1 VDSRIRQRA
10 ILALATALLG
20 GGLVLIVLGNLV
32 GGLALLVASLF
43 ARAAVRTRRR
53 RDELERLIDGLTVGE
68 VMETVPFVVMP
79 QATLDTFAPALEEAD
94 DTTVARVMRGDE
106 LLGLVGPR
114 EIGRVPRQRWAE
126 VHAAD
131 AMAAFGGL
139 PALDPGDALGPAA
152 DRLVAS
158 SAPGLPVVS
167 EGRLAGILTRLS
179 VGRVVHERTV
189 AAAEHPGRR

>member
-1 VDSRIRQRA
+1 MDSRIRQRA
-10 ILALATALLG
+10 ILALASALLG

-126 VHAAD
+126 VH
-131 AMAAFGGL
+131 
-139 PALDPGDALGPAA
+139 
-152 DRLVAS
+152 R
-158 SAPGLPVVS
+158 
-167 EGRLAGILTRLS
+167 
-179 VGRVVHERTV
+179 
-189 AAAEHPGRR
+189 

>member
-1 VDSRIRQRA
+1 MDTPLRQRG
-10 ILALATALLG
+10 ILALGSALLG
-20 GGLVLIVLGNLV
+20 GGVVLILMGNLV
-32 GGLALLVASLF
+32 VGLALMIAGWF
-43 ARAAVRTRRR
+43 ARVAVTRWRR
-53 RDELERLIDGLTVGE
+53 RDELERLIEGLTVGG

-79 QATLDTFAPALEEAD
+79 QATLDTFAPALKEAD

-167 EGRLAGILTRLS
+167 DGRLAGILTRLS